1 MITSGPHS
9 AASNATSVQPNAFDV
24 APNVLRLLGKSFC
37 CQWFFWSIASY
48 LSLRLLKAGKNKKE
62 ANIYIQNA
70 RRQITYDSAARAWA
84 LGVPWAEALGAARK
98 AVAAGNAAAKL
109 NRLPFAKGKGK
120 NAKGKAK
127 GQGKGKR

>member
-1 MITSGPHS
+1 M
-9 AASNATSVQPNAFDV
+9 
-24 APNVLRLLGKSFC
+24 
-37 CQWFFWSIASY
+37 
-48 LSLRLLKAGKNKKE
+48 SLRLLKAGKNKKE

-98 AVAAGNAAAKL
+98 AVAAGNSAAKFH
-109 NRLPFAKGKGK
+109 RLPFAKGKGKGK

>member
-1 MITSGPHS
+1 M
-9 AASNATSVQPNAFDV
+9 
-24 APNVLRLLGKSFC
+24 
-37 CQWFFWSIASY
+37 
-48 LSLRLLKAGKNKKE
+48 SLRLLKAGKNKKE

-98 AVAAGNAAAKL
+98 AVAAGNSAAKFH
-109 NRLPFAKGKGK
+109 RLPFAKGKGK